1 MTDVIEK
8 NITILIPSKSYD
20 ENLQFCILNI
30 RKYYKK
36 IKIVL
41 VLDNPINYK
50 LDKNIKIIISG
61 NKTIGYKR
69 NLGVKNVN
77 TKFVSL
83 IDSDAYPNSKW
94 LDKVIGLFK
103 EKKIAAVG
111 GPNLSPR
118 TSNMEKKLVARSRQN
133 SIVTL
138 NNKVKSK
145 STKRQ
150 FIKFLPSCNMII
162 KTSIYRKLNGM
173 DPRLYSGEEIS
184 LNYKIN
190 KNGYRMIFCP
200 TVFVYHKD
208 RNFKHFARQRFIYG
222 STGLW
227 LSLRYPIKESFMLLV
242 SSLPILYILLFP
254 VLILKSMISF
264 VYIIGILTLF
274 FTIIVNTFMINYK
287 NNLFKSFKLSLIS
300 IFLPGLGLLA
310 TIFLSKD
317 KIKKFYTQK

>member
-1 MTDVIEK
+1 MIDVIEK

-69 NLGVKNVN
+69 NLGVKNVK

-94 LDKVIGLFK
+94 LDKVIIIFK

-118 TSNMEKKLVARSRQN
+118 TGNIEKKLVARSRQH

-190 KNGYRMIFCP
+190 KNGYKMIFCP

-227 LSLRYPIKESFMLLV
+227 LSLRYPGKESFMLLM
-242 SSLPILYILLFP
+242 SSLPILYLLLFP
-254 VLILKSMISF
+254 VLIFKSMISF
-264 VYIIGILTLF
+264 MYIIGILTLF
-274 FTIIVNTFMINYK
+274 FAIIVNTFMINYK

-317 KIKKFYTQK
+317 RIKKFYTQK